1 MAYDETIVE
10 HSATAH
16 QHHTEVMKALAELK
30 QLELKEGDKV
40 SNIDDKV
47 NIHLGG
53 NGGGDNAALLTMLAA
68 QGGGA
73 NNGMNAI
80 WPLLLLGLANRN
92 GGGLLGGD
100 GAGAGGVGLQN
111 SIDTNAILQT
121 LGDIKASVP
130 LSEAQVQLALAGAT
144 ASLSSSIAGS
154 KDATVNAA
162 ANIGNLIQQVNNAL
176 GDKVDANTTQQAIGF
191 GGINSS
197 IERTGWQLSQTIT
210 TDGDKTRAL
219 ISSIDRENLNRQLIV
234 AENALAE
241 ERTEHRRSAD
251 RHGIEINMVN
261 NQNQNQLQF
270 QQQAQVLNTLS
281 GCLGQALQSIQ
292 ATNQAINIGGFQQA
306 NPTNTNT
313 NVKT

>member
-16 QHHTEVMKALAELK
+16 QHHMEVMKALGELK
-30 QLELKEGDKV
+30 QLELKEGDKM
-40 SNIDDKV
+40 SEKV
-47 NIHLGG
+47 DLHLNGMGGG
-53 NGGGDNAALLTMLAA
+53 NDAALMAMLAG
-68 QGGGA
+68 QNSG
-73 NNGMNAI
+73 NNGMNAL
-80 WPLLLLGLANRN
+80 WPLLLLGLNNRN
-92 GGGLLGGD
+92 GGLLGGNE
-100 GAGAGGVGLQN
+100 GAGGVGLQN

-144 ASLSSSIAGS
+144 ASLSNSIAGS

-251 RHGIEINMVN
+251 RHGIEINMIN
-261 NQNQNQLQF
+261 NQSQNQLQM
-270 QQQAQVLNTLS
+270 QQQSQAISQIS
-281 GCLGQALQSIQ
+281 HCLGQALQSIQ